1 MSSSG
6 DCGRRSYVIGSHLR
20 LHYHVLTRPAF
31 VGDYTHTL
39 MLMIIILYFY
49 FYTYTEAELIGG
61 FQGMYQKVQQAAVE
75 RPVADNAG
83 GSYMT
88 LKSNCASALFFPDI
102 GYAYPQFRRA
112 RLHDHTS
119 IWRSWD
125 RHARPGMFLDVTIKT
140 SELTVD
146 AGLLAARHSI

>member
-1 MSSSG
+1 MHTRSISQ
-6 DCGRRSYVIGSHLR
+6 DLMVRRLGLIDPLKGGSE
-20 LHYHVLTRPAF
+20 V
-31 VGDYTHTL
+31 
-39 MLMIIILYFY
+39 
-49 FYTYTEAELIGG
+49 
-61 FQGMYQKVQQAAVE
+61 GMYQKVQQAAVE